1 MRAGQGIIV
10 VSITLLMLGVI
21 MVNSAGMQVSNEDPP
36 MLREILLSRP
46 TMLAFFAIVAMFIGT
61 RFPIHWFE
69 KKLFRVPLILWLIP
83 VSVFLLIAVYIPGIG
98 KEVNNANRWVD
109 IGGLSFQ
116 PSEVAKWIMVLV
128 VAWWGAT
135 QLENMRLYV
144 RGFLPTIAVV
154 GVITAMIAV
163 EDLGTAVLIF
173 TTACVVFFAAG
184 CRTLHFASFL
194 PVAAGGFILAIYTNP
209 YRIARLQ
216 TYLHPFDDPERSG
229 YHILQSMSTI
239 SSGGLSGLGLGNGTH
254 KFGYLPEDTTDFIF
268 SVICEELG
276 IFGAVAVASLF
287 VGLVTMGVVIIH
299 KTSDRFKRLLIL
311 GIITTIGLQAAM
323 NMLVVTALIPTKGI
337 ALPLLSNGG
346 TGWLL
351 TAFCIGLI
359 DAIDRRNNSTRSIR
373 KYRYSMAAST
383 HA

>member
-21 MVNSAGMQVSNEDPP
+21 MVNSAGMRVSTEDPP
-36 MLREILLSRP
+36 MLKEMLLSRP
-46 TMLAFFAIVAMFIGT
+46 TMLALFAMIAMFIGT
-61 RFPIHWFE
+61 RFPLRWLE
-69 KKLFRVPLILWLIP
+69 KNILGVPLILWLVPI
-83 VSVFLLIAVYIPGIG
+83 SVLLLIAVYLPGIG
-98 KEVNNANRWVD
+98 KEVNNAHRWVD

-116 PSEVAKWIMVLV
+116 PSEVAKWAMVLV

-135 QLENMRLYV
+135 HLEDMKVYV
-144 RGFLPTIAVV
+144 RGFLPPIAVV

-173 TTACVVFFAAG
+173 TTACILFFAAG

-194 PVAAGGFILAIYTNP
+194 PVAFGGFVLAIYTSP

-287 VGLVTMGVVIIH
+287 VGLVTMGVVVIQ
-299 KTSDRFKRLLIL
+299 KSRDRFERLLVL

-323 NMLVVTALIPTKGI
+323 NMLVVTALVPTKGI

-359 DAIDRRNNSTRSIR
+359 DAIDRRIKPITSMR
-373 KYRYSMAAST
+373 KHRYPIATTT

>member
-10 VSITLLMLGVI
+10 ISITLLMLGVI
-21 MVNSAGMQVSNEDPP
+21 MVNSAGMRVSTGDSP
-36 MLREILLSRP
+36 MLQEILLSRP
-46 TMLAFFAIVAMFIGT
+46 TMLALFAMATMFFGG
-61 RFPIHWFE
+61 RFPLRWLE
-69 KKLFRVPLILWLIP
+69 RRVLRIPLILWLVP
-83 VSVFLLIAVYIPGIG
+83 VSVLLLIAVYVPGIG

-109 IGGLSFQ
+109 IGGFAFQ
-116 PSEVAKWIMVLV
+116 PSEVVKWAMVLV

-135 QLENMRLYV
+135 HLEQMKLYCK
-144 RGFLPTIAVV
+144 GFLPPIAIAVAV
-154 GVITAMIAV
+154 TAMIAV

-173 TTACVVFFAAG
+173 TTACIVFFAAG
-184 CRTLHFASFL
+184 SRMLHFASFL
-194 PVAAGGFILAIYTNP
+194 PVVLGGFMLAIYTSP

-276 IFGAVAVASLF
+276 IFGAIAVVSLF
-287 VGLVTMGVVIIH
+287 VGLVTMGVIVIH
-299 KTSDRFKRLLIL
+299 KTKDRFKRLLVL

-323 NMLVVTALIPTKGI
+323 NILVVTALIPTKGI

-351 TAFCIGLI
+351 TAFCIGLV
-359 DAIDRRNNSTRSIR
+359 DAIDRKNNSSTTFQKHRFPI
-373 KYRYSMAAST
+373 ATT

>member
-10 VSITLLMLGVI
+10 ISITLLMLGVI
-21 MVNSAGMQVSNEDPP
+21 MVNSAGMRVSIENPP
-36 MLREILLSRP
+36 MFKDMLLSRP
-46 TMLAFFAIVAMFIGT
+46 TLLAFFAMIAMFIGS
-61 RFPIHWFE
+61 RFPIHLFE
-69 KKLFRVPLILWLIP
+69 RSLFRIPLILWLLP
-83 VSVFLLIAVYIPGIG
+83 LSLLLLIAVYVPGIG
-98 KEVNNANRWVD
+98 KEVNSASRWVN
-109 IGGLSFQ
+109 IGGLTFQ
-116 PSEVAKWIMVLV
+116 PSEIAKWSMVLV

-135 QLENMRLYV
+135 HLEHMKFYV
-144 RGFLPTIAVV
+144 RGFLPPIAIV
-154 GVITAMIAV
+154 GVMTTIIAV

-194 PVAAGGFILAIYTNP
+194 PVAIGGFMLAIYTSP
-209 YRIARLQ
+209 YRLARLQ

-287 VGLVTMGVVIIH
+287 VGLVTMGVVVIH
-299 KTSDRFKRLLIL
+299 KTKDRFKRLLVL

-323 NMLVVTALIPTKGI
+323 NMLVVTALVPTKGI

-351 TAFCIGLI
+351 TALCIGLI
-359 DAIDRRNNSTRSIR
+359 DAIDRTNKPTTSMQEH
-373 KYRYSMAAST
+373 RYPTATAT

>member
-10 VSITLLMLGVI
+10 ISITLLMLGVL
-21 MVNSAGMQVSNEDPP
+21 MVNSAGMRVSIEDPP
-36 MLREILLSRP
+36 MFKDMLLSRP
-46 TMLAFFAIVAMFIGT
+46 TLLAFFAMIAMFIGS
-61 RFPIHWFE
+61 RFPIHLFE
-69 KKLFRVPLILWLIP
+69 QSLFRIPLILWLLP
-83 VSVFLLIAVYIPGIG
+83 LSLVLLIAVYVPGIG
-98 KEVNNANRWVD
+98 REVNSANRWVN
-109 IGGLSFQ
+109 IGGLTFQ
-116 PSEVAKWIMVLV
+116 PSEIAKWTMVLV

-135 QLENMRLYV
+135 HLEQMKLYV
-144 RGFLPTIAVV
+144 RGFLPPIALV
-154 GVITAMIAV
+154 GVMTAIIAV

-173 TTACVVFFAAG
+173 TTACIVFFAAG

-194 PVAAGGFILAIYTNP
+194 PVAVGGFILAIYTSP

-216 TYLHPFDDPERSG
+216 TYLHPFDDPDRSG

-287 VGLVTMGVVIIH
+287 VGLVTMGVVVIH
-299 KTSDRFKRLLIL
+299 KTKDRFKRLLVL

-323 NMLVVTALIPTKGI
+323 NMLVVTALVPTKGI

-351 TAFCIGLI
+351 TALCIGLI
-359 DAIDRRNNSTRSIR
+359 DAIDRTNKPAKSMQEH
-373 KYRYSMAAST
+373 RYSTATTT

>member
-10 VSITLLMLGVI
+10 ISITLLMLGVL
-21 MVNSAGMQVSNEDPP
+21 MVNSAGMRVSIEDPP
-36 MLREILLSRP
+36 MFKDMLLSRP
-46 TMLAFFAIVAMFIGT
+46 TLLAFFAMIAMFIGS
-61 RFPIHWFE
+61 RFPIHLFE
-69 KKLFRVPLILWLIP
+69 QSLFRIPLILWLLP
-83 VSVFLLIAVYIPGIG
+83 LSLVLLIAVYVPGIG
-98 KEVNNANRWVD
+98 REVNSANRWVN
-109 IGGLSFQ
+109 IGGLTFQ
-116 PSEVAKWIMVLV
+116 PSEIAKWTMVLV

-135 QLENMRLYV
+135 HLKQMKLYV
-144 RGFLPTIAVV
+144 RGFLPPIALV
-154 GVITAMIAV
+154 GVMTAIIAV

-173 TTACVVFFAAG
+173 TTACIVFFAAG

-194 PVAAGGFILAIYTNP
+194 PVAVGGFILAIYTSP

-216 TYLHPFDDPERSG
+216 TYLHPFDDPDRSG

-287 VGLVTMGVVIIH
+287 VGLVTMGVVVIH
-299 KTSDRFKRLLIL
+299 KTKDRFKRLLVL

-323 NMLVVTALIPTKGI
+323 NMLVVTALVPTKGI

-351 TAFCIGLI
+351 TALCIGLI
-359 DAIDRRNNSTRSIR
+359 DAIDRTNKPATSMQEH
-373 KYRYSMAAST
+373 RYSTATTT

>member
-10 VSITLLMLGVI
+10 FSITLLMLGVI
-21 MVNSAGMQVSNEDPP
+21 MVNSAGMRVSIEDPP
-36 MLREILLSRP
+36 TLKELLLSRP
-46 TMLAFFAIVAMFIGT
+46 MMLAVFAMVAMFIGT
-61 RFPIHWFE
+61 RFPLHWLE
-69 KKLFRVPLILWLIP
+69 KNLFRIPLVLWLIP
-83 VSVFLLIAVYIPGIG
+83 VSVLLLIAVYIPGIG
-98 KEVNNANRWVD
+98 KEVNYASRWVD
-109 IGGLSFQ
+109 LGGVTFQ
-116 PSEVAKWIMVLV
+116 PSEVAKWAIVLV
-128 VAWWGAT
+128 VAWWGASHVET
-135 QLENMRLYV
+135 MKLYL
-144 RGFLPTIAVV
+144 RGFLPPIAVV

-173 TTACVVFFAAG
+173 ATACILFFAAG
-184 CRTLHFASFL
+184 YRTLHFASFL
-194 PVAAGGFILAIYTNP
+194 PVAVAGFILAIYTSP

-276 IFGAVAVASLF
+276 IFGAGAVASLF
-287 VGLVTMGVVIIH
+287 IGLVTMGVVVVY
-299 KTSDRFKRLLIL
+299 KTRDRFQRLLIL

-323 NMLVVTALIPTKGI
+323 NMLVVTALVPTKGI

-359 DAIDRRNNSTRSIR
+359 DAIDRRNNSTRSLR
-373 KYRYSMAAST
+373 NHRYPIVSTT

>member
-10 VSITLLMLGVI
+10 ISITLLMLGVV
-21 MVNSAGMQVSNEDPP
+21 MVNSAGMRVSIEEPA
-36 MLREILLSRP
+36 MFKQMLLSKP
-46 TMLAFFAIVAMFIGT
+46 TLLACLAMIAMFIGSK
-61 RFPIHWFE
+61 FPIHWLE
-69 KKLFRVPLILWLIP
+69 LRVIKIPLILWLLP
-83 VSVFLLIAVYIPGIG
+83 FSLLLLIAVYLPGIG

-109 IGGLSFQ
+109 IGGLTFQ
-116 PSEVAKWIMVLV
+116 PSEVAKWAMVV
-128 VAWWGAT
+128 ITAWWGAT
-135 QLENMRLYV
+135 RLENMKLYV
-144 RGFLPTIAVV
+144 RGFLPPIAVV
-154 GVITAMIAV
+154 GVITAIIAV

-173 TTACVVFFAAG
+173 TTACIIFFAAG
-184 CRTLHFASFL
+184 CKKLHFASFL
-194 PVAAGGFILAIYTNP
+194 PFAFCGFIFAIYTSP

-287 VGLVTMGVVIIH
+287 LGLVTMGVIVIH
-299 KTSDRFKRLLIL
+299 KTKSRFNRLLVL

-337 ALPLLSNGG
+337 ALPLVSNGG

-351 TAFCIGLI
+351 TALCIGLV
-359 DAIDRRNNSTRSIR
+359 DAIDRRNQQINPIRTYQYSTTS
-373 KYRYSMAAST
+373 AS